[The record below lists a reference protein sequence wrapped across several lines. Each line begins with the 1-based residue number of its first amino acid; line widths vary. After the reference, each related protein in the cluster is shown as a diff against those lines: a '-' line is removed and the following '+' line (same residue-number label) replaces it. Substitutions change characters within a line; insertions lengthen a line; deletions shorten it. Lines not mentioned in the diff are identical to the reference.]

1 MEAPM
6 KLLITPSLLLLT
18 GLFLGTSVSAATYKW
33 VDEKGNV
40 HYSQQPPAGSE
51 YERIKVDKSRSP
63 YGEPEQEA
71 APKDTAAKP
80 ATSPSTSTTIKEE
93 LAKNKEIR
101 EKNCEAAKK
110 NLEIYTVYKRY
121 KDKDGNVV
129 RMDDNERLKKIEE
142 SKQNIAEFCN

>member
-1 MEAPM
+1 M
-6 KLLITPSLLLLT
+6 KQLITSSLLLFS
-18 GLFLGTSVSAATYKW
+18 GLLFSASVAAATYKW

-40 HYSQQPPAGSE
+40 HYSQQPPAGTD
-51 YERIKVDKSRSP
+51 YERMKVDKSRYP
-63 YGEPEQEA
+63 YGEPEQETT
-71 APKDTAAKP
+71 PKDSAAKP
-80 ATSPSTSTTIKEE
+80 AASSSSSSTVKEE
-93 LAKNKEIR
+93 IAKNKEIR

-142 SKQNIAEFCN
+142 TKQNITEFCD